1 MDYQPDGTK
10 RLNRIRDFNR
20 KAADIAA
27 GAGRECG
34 YDVERMHPLSD
45 KLMEDE
51 LIALGYT
58 AGVKTIRDSER
69 WYS

>member
-1 MDYQPDGTK
+1 MDYMPDGTK
-10 RLNRIRDFNR
+10 RLKRIRDFNR

-27 GAGRECG
+27 GVGSECG
-34 YDVERMHPLSD
+34 YDVERSHPESD

-51 LIALGYT
+51 LIALGYEV
-58 AGVKTIRDSER
+58 GVKTIRASER